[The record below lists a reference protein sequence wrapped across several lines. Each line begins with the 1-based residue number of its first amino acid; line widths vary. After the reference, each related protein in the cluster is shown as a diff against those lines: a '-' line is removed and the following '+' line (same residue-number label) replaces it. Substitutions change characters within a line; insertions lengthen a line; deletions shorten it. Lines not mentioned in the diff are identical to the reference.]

1 MGLTGWPLLVAAVLL
16 AAGAPVGCLALWSR
30 ARGRL
35 AAPARLLM
43 IATCQALAVL
53 VGGVA
58 VNDYYEFYAS
68 WSDLIGGAKNAGNAP
83 IEPVGSDPVGG
94 SGLGGSGVR
103 FRPEPALDPDAY
115 SATVTGV
122 HSGLRSRILVWVP
135 PGYRS
140 SANAHV
146 TYPVIELLPGYP
158 GSPSTWFHAVH
169 GVAAFKKALAAGRVH
184 PFILVAPVTTVIHGR
199 DTECVDFP
207 RGPRVETWLTDD
219 VRQAVTS
226 AFRAQPD
233 RTAWGLM
240 GFSTGGY
247 CAAKMALRRPDLF
260 GAAVTMQ
267 GDAVPQTPQVRH
279 DRALFLQNSVPALL
293 RARRPPVDLLLAGTR
308 QDRESYTAL
317 EQILPLI
324 RPPTRAFL
332 YVLPKGGHNVA
343 VWNTML
349 PHAYAWLSARLSAP
363 HPS

>member
-1 MGLTGWPLLVAAVLL
+1 MGLTGWPLLVAAVLF
-16 AAGAPVGCLALWSR
+16 AAGAPVGCLALWNR

-35 AAPARLLM
+35 AVPARLLM
-43 IATCQALAVL
+43 IVSCQALALL

-68 WSDLIGGAKNAGNAP
+68 WSDLVGGGKNAGNAP
-83 IEPVGSDPVGG
+83 IEQVGPETGGATDPG
-94 SGLGGSGVR
+94 
-103 FRPEPALDPDAY
+103 FRPEPKLAPGAY
-115 SATVTGV
+115 SATVTGAR
-122 HSGLRSRILVWVP
+122 SGLRSRILVWVP
-135 PGYRS
+135 PGYGS
-140 SANAHV
+140 AANAHE
-146 TYPVIELLPGYP
+146 TYPVVELLPGYP

-169 GVAAFKKALAAGRVH
+169 GVSAFTQTLAAGRTH
-184 PFILVAPVTTVIHGR
+184 PFILVAPVTTVVHGR

-267 GDAVPQTPQVRH
+267 GDAVPQTPRVRH
-279 DRALFLQNSVPALL
+279 DHALFLQNSIPALL
-293 RARRPPVDLLLAGTR
+293 RSHRPPVDLLLAGTR
-308 QDRESYTAL
+308 QDRESYAAL
-317 EQILPLI
+317 GQILPLI

-332 YVLPKGGHNVA
+332 YVLPKGGHNAA
-343 VWNTML
+343 VWNSML
-349 PHAYAWLSARLSAP
+349 PSAYAWLSARLTAP

>member
-1 MGLTGWPLLVAAVLL
+1 MGLTGWPFLVAAVVL
-16 AAGAPVGCLALWSR
+16 AAGAPVACLALWNR

-43 IATCQALAVL
+43 IVSCQALALL

-68 WSDLIGGAKNAGNAP
+68 WSDLVGGGQNAGNAP
-83 IEPVGSDPVGG
+83 IEPVGPDAAGG
-94 SGLGGSGVR
+94 PGSL
-103 FRPEPALDPDAY
+103 FHPEPKLDPGTY
-115 SATVTGV
+115 SATVTGTR
-122 HSGLRSRILVWVP
+122 SGVRSRILVWLP
-135 PGYRS
+135 PGYAS
-140 SANAHV
+140 PANAHQ
-146 TYPVIELLPGYP
+146 TYPAIELLPGYP

-169 GVAAFKKALAAGRVH
+169 GVSAFTGTLTAGRTH
-184 PFILVAPVTTVIHGR
+184 PFVLVAPVTTVVHGR

-219 VRQAVTS
+219 VRQAVTT
-226 AFRAQPD
+226 AFRVQSD

-247 CAAKMALRRPDLF
+247 CAAKMALRRPDMF

-267 GDAVPQTPQVRH
+267 GDAVPQTPRVRG
-279 DRALFLQNSVPALL
+279 DRALFLQNSIPELL
-293 RARRPPVDLLLAGTR
+293 RTHRPPVDLLLAGTR
-308 QDRESYTAL
+308 QDRSSYAAL
-317 EQILPLI
+317 AKIMPLI

-332 YVLPKGGHNVA
+332 YVLPKGGHNAA

-349 PHAYAWLSARLSAP
+349 PDAYAWLSSHLSAP
-363 HPS
+363 HSS

>member
-16 AAGAPVGCLALWSR
+16 SAGAPVACLLLWNR

-35 AAPARLLM
+35 AVPARLLM
-43 IATCQALAVL
+43 IVSCQALALV

-68 WSDLIGGAKNAGNAP
+68 WGDLVGGGANAGDAP
-83 IEPVGSDPVGG
+83 IEPVGPDP
-94 SGLGGSGVR
+94 SNGLGVR
-103 FRPEPALDPDAY
+103 FHPEPKLDPGAY
-115 SATVTGV
+115 SATVTGER
-122 HSGLRSRILVWVP
+122 SGVRSRIIVWLP

-140 SANAHV
+140 PANGHQ

-169 GVAAFKKALAAGRVH
+169 GVSAFEETLTAGRAH
-184 PFILVAPVTTVIHGR
+184 PFILVTPATTVVHGR

-207 RGPRVETWLTDD
+207 GGPRVETWLTDD

-226 AFRAQPD
+226 AFRAQAD

-279 DRALFLQNSVPALL
+279 DRALFLRNSIPAVL
-293 RARRPPVDLLLAGTR
+293 RSRRPPVDLLLAGTR
-308 QDRESYTAL
+308 QDRGSYEAL
-317 EQILPLI
+317 GQIMPLV

-332 YVLPKGGHNVA
+332 YVLPKGGHNAA
-343 VWNTML
+343 VWNSML
-349 PHAYAWLSARLSAP
+349 PNAYAWLSARLSAP